1 MVADPSFNCHPGRI
15 MGCGHTYCVRVPL
28 PVAGIEFCLLGTGL
42 PFHCIPD
49 RQKFLGPRH
58 AGIAAVGL
66 RSHFLG
72 AAGSVGVAVGLFGAA
87 GQFDANF
94 LITFH
99 NICVWFSAL
108 CHLTG
113 VTLTLRPRPAMRATG
128 LWLAAAYTITIGV
141 VGMVMLSVLA
151 GWTPTFFVQG
161 QGGTLLRYL
170 VLGSATAMFG
180 LTAVLLMVA
189 NRGRLSAFKYWY
201 ALALAL
207 ITVGLFGIMIETVH
221 ASPLSWAGRGA
232 VP

>member
-1 MVADPSFNCHPGRI
+1 MPIPLLIVTLAVLWAADIRTAYESPYLLLALNFVFSALVSLFIAFLIARSFLARGTPGLLLL
-15 MGCGHTYCVRVPL
+15 GCGV
-28 PVAGIEFCLLGTGL
+28 IFW
-42 PFHCIPD
+42 
-49 RQKFLGPRH
+49 
-58 AGIAAVGL
+58 
-66 RSHFLG
+66 G